1 MGFKKHSAWDTAVK
15 LVTELGTRGRG
26 GFGVEVK
33 LFLDH
38 EEVLGKEG
46 TSRTLDQAAS
56 HFCWA
61 PVGCQGEAGEPGV
74 SIFQSCPHISGSVSL
89 TQTTKAATTSVSTA
103 PGSQTTR
110 PSSCAVTITTRS
122 SNTAATRRSSRR
134 SCRQTSR
141 PAPRATCT
149 SEYHPPSQLPQP
161 LPRPALGRLPA
172 RLQAT

>member
-15 LVTELGTRGRG
+15 LVTERGTRGRG

-61 PVGCQGEAGEPGV
+61 PVGCQGEPGEPGV

-149 SEYHPPSQLPQP
+149 SEYHPLPNCP
-161 LPRPALGRLPA
+161 RLPWGGC
-172 RLQAT
+172 LQDFRQPRFLA